1 MGEPAAPSRLLLM
14 KSHRP
19 CSVIIAGHVRTNRLA
34 IAGIPSCIPW
44 HAEAMHQEAQMT
56 ERERDV
62 DVVVI
67 GGGILVRDRG
77 SLADLG

>member
-1 MGEPAAPSRLLLM
+1 
-14 KSHRP
+14 
-19 CSVIIAGHVRTNRLA
+19 
-34 IAGIPSCIPW
+34 
-44 HAEAMHQEAQMT
+44 MHQEAQMT

-77 SLADLG
+77 SLAGLG

>member
-1 MGEPAAPSRLLLM
+1 M

-77 SLADLG
+77 SLAGLG